1 LRELKESHYPHIL
14 LLAHPGRQ
22 NYGVN
27 MTRALRVA
35 HACGDYIAFLDADD
49 LYEPSKLER

>member
-1 LRELKESHYPHIL
+1 LRELKESYYPHIL